1 MKTSLITSYLLE
13 ELEEFPDDDSLSL
26 DVRSGPLW
34 YLWAEQAGFTESTAG
49 ACFFISSPIGDS
61 GEKCYVEVST
71 LGAGPA
77 TAPHLDINYRYT
89 CNNTYIPIGR
99 AILPSYSSATFK
111 LLAEICT
118 DMAKNLAR
126 LLKITGTMNSMFM
139 SHANEWARKS

>member
-61 GEKCYVEVST
+61 GEKCYVEISMLKTDLPGTDPLHVS
-71 LGAGPA
+71 
-77 TAPHLDINYRYT
+77 YT
-89 CNNTYIPIGR
+89 FTHNNKSISIGSVR
-99 AILPSYSSATFK
+99 MKSYSSATFK
-111 LLAEICT
+111 LLAEMCT
-118 DMAKNLAR
+118 DMAENLAK
-126 LLKITGTMNSMFM
+126 LLKITGTMDATFM
-139 SHANEWARKS
+139 SHASEWARKA